1 MIQILPKR
9 IVLDTNV
16 CLDLFVFRDPRWQP
30 LLAAMRSGE
39 VEAVTGRD
47 CRTEW
52 TLVIAYAKL
61 GLDAAA
67 QAAATA
73 EFDRLMPVLDV
84 PPSEG
89 LPALPVCRD
98 PDDQKFL
105 ELSAAS
111 GAACLIS
118 KDKALLKLAGKM
130 RRRGG
135 FEILSPEQWVA
146 RHAQRLQATDLQT
159 VQ

>member
-1 MIQILPKR
+1 MIQKLPER

-16 CLDLFVFRDPRWQP
+16 CLDLFVFRDPRWQE
-30 LLAAMRSGE
+30 LLDAMHSGA
-39 VEAVTGRD
+39 VEPVTRAD

-52 TLVIAYAKL
+52 QLVLGYRRL
-61 GLDAAA
+61 GLDEAARAAA
-67 QAAATA
+67 SA
-73 EFDRLMPVLDV
+73 EFDRLISLPELPPELPV
-84 PPSEG
+84 
-89 LPALPVCRD
+89 LPVCKD

-105 ELSAAS
+105 EISAAS

-135 FEILSPEQWVA
+135 FEILSPTQWLA
-146 RHAQRLQATDLQT
+146 RQCDRSIGVDPPEIQ
-159 VQ
+159 